1 MHCFVIFYIFTE
13 VLEVLKV
20 PELEVSED
28 IQKKNV
34 EEMLEVSE
42 VSEDIQKKNIEEMLE
57 VSEDVHIKIIML

>member
-20 PELEVSED
+20 PELEVSVD

-34 EEMLEVSE
+34 EEMLE